1 MLSRAGAL
9 FLAYPNEFRA
19 FVAWFVHLIND
30 LHRVNH
36 RPVVAA
42 DQWDIAKRD
51 RRASMA
57 SGRWM
62 VVGIAVAHPRAWSP
76 VSRN

>member
-42 DQWDIAKRD
+42 DQWDIWR
-51 RRASMA
+51 
-57 SGRWM
+57 